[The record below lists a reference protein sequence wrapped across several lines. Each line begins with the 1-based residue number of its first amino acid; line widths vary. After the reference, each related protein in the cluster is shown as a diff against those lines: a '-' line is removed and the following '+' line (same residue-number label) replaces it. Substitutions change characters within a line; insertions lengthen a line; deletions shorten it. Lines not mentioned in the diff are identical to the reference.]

1 MNLFINH
8 KVEETNKEI
17 VITLFVNTRFGYEE
31 FGEEFL
37 ARGKNWLLKNEA
49 RKYVTSHLPN
59 IRGGIVKVAF
69 GSIIIASIPLSA
81 SAEEVNSEQVEM
93 IVYTVQYEDNLYRIA
108 QKFNVEIEQIK
119 EINGIDNDTIY
130 VGQELKIPN
139 TTETIKSES
148 EMHQNLETE
157 MEIPDTDVSEPNETD
172 VQHDKESFTY
182 IVKAGDTL
190 TSISNRYNVNIEQI
204 RLMNGLTSD
213 VIYIGQELKVF
224 GQETKEE
231 PVSLVLSTGITHP
244 DVKKLKLDLEK
255 LGYVVS
261 NNPTNYY
268 GPVTA
273 ETVREFQKAYG
284 LNATGIA
291 DANTLQKL
299 EEVLSSGPVLKA
311 GITHP
316 DVKDL
321 KVNLAKL
328 GFMVSSNP
336 TNYYGPVT
344 AETVREFQ
352 KAYGLNATGIAD
364 ANTLRKLEEVLSSGP
379 ILKTGIIHPDVKDLK
394 VNLAKLGFMVS
405 SNPTNYYGPV
415 TAETVREFQKAYG
428 LNATGIADANTL
440 QKLEEVLSSGPVLKA
455 GITHPDVKDLKVNLA
470 KLGFMVSSNPTNYY
484 GPVTA
489 ETVREFQ
496 KAYGLN
502 ATGIAD
508 SSTLQKITEVL
519 SADPVLSTGITHPDV
534 KELKINLAKIG
545 FVVSNNPTNYYG
557 PVTAEQVG
565 EFQRKYGLN
574 VTGIADKNTLEAL
587 ENILNGNPITEEQNQ
602 VILLREGVVHKN
614 VLQLK
619 EDLAKVG
626 FKVSDNPNDYFGP
639 ITADTVREFQRS
651 YNLPIDGIAGTET
664 LQKLDELVNQAIPTP
679 FNRVLKQG
687 DVGED
692 VRLLQTYLNDVGFKV
707 VDQPT
712 ANYASLTEKKVREFQ
727 QYHGLTPNGVADAR
741 TLQKLVTERA
751 GIAESIGSFL
761 ITGKAYGHSV
771 GMTQWGAYGMAQA
784 GHTYDQILKY
794 YYTGVGIGKRDTT
807 NLNVRVL
814 LEQNVDL
821 LTISSNQP
829 YQVGDKEFLPQTK
842 TTIKYQNG
850 EYLFENSGK
859 SYKLT
864 SSFQI
869 SSTNGGLLYFDNKQY
884 EGIFTISTSNGKLD
898 LINHLNVENYLKGVV
913 PYEIIPSW
921 NNLELYKAQTLAA
934 RTYVLKQIQANSNKK
949 FDVYDTTQSQVYE
962 GVPQTIPSQYVTK
975 INQAIAETKG
985 EVILYNGA
993 LIDAVY
999 SASAGGHTVD
1009 AVDVWGN
1016 HIPYLVGK
1024 EDPYDQSRYSQNWW
1038 SYSIT
1043 KSDLEKMF
1051 PELGTII
1058 SVTITETKYDR
1069 PTKIKVTGKSKEIT
1083 LTGAEFRQKLGYNNL
1098 SSAVFTIEG
1107 IH

>member
-261 NNPTNYY
+261 N
-268 GPVTA
+268 
-273 ETVREFQKAYG
+273 
-284 LNATGIA
+284 
-291 DANTLQKL
+291 
-299 EEVLSSGPVLKA
+299 
-311 GITHP
+311 
-316 DVKDL
+316 
-321 KVNLAKL
+321 
-328 GFMVSSNP
+328 
-336 TNYYGPVT
+336 
-344 AETVREFQ
+344 
-352 KAYGLNATGIAD
+352 
-364 ANTLRKLEEVLSSGP
+364 
-379 ILKTGIIHPDVKDLK
+379 
-394 VNLAKLGFMVS
+394 
-405 SNPTNYYGPV
+405 
-415 TAETVREFQKAYG
+415 
-428 LNATGIADANTL
+428 
-440 QKLEEVLSSGPVLKA
+440 
-455 GITHPDVKDLKVNLA
+455 
-470 KLGFMVSSNPTNYY
+470 NPTNYY